1 MRTLSCSSWL
11 GVREV
16 NEVLVAECIGKRFN
30 GRQVLSSATL
40 RAVSGQVRALVGRSG
55 VGKST
60 LLKIAAGLLSADS
73 GSVFVAGAICPA
85 PRLIDLASAGLF
97 YLPDRG
103 LLSNAFTVRTQLE
116 LIRRRF
122 DGADPEEAM
131 RRMGIAGCVDAR
143 PATLSGGELGRA
155 ELAAI
160 LVRRPTCL
168 LADEPYRGI
177 SPLDRDALSRA
188 FREIAA
194 SDAAVVITGHEV
206 ATLFDAV
213 NHVTWCTDGT
223 TYELGSP
230 ESAMADERFRR
241 GYLGTR

>member
-1 MRTLSCSSWL
+1 M
-11 GVREV
+11 
-16 NEVLVAECIGKRFN
+16 NEVLLAECVGKRFK
-30 GRQVLSSATL
+30 GRQMLASASL
-40 RAVSGQVRALVGRSG
+40 RAVAGQVRALVGRSG

-73 GSVFVAGAICPA
+73 GSVFFEGAACPA
-85 PRLIDLASAGLF
+85 PRLIDLAAAGLF

-131 RRMGIAGCVDAR
+131 DRMGVVGCIDSR
-143 PATLSGGELGRA
+143 PATLSGGELRRA

-177 SPLDRDALSRA
+177 SPMDRDALSSA

-194 SDAAVVITGHEV
+194 PNAAVVITGHEV
-206 ATLFDAV
+206 ATLFDAAS
-213 NHVTWCTDGT
+213 HVTWCTDGT

-230 ESAMADERFRR
+230 QSAIANERFRR
-241 GYLGTR
+241 GYLGIG